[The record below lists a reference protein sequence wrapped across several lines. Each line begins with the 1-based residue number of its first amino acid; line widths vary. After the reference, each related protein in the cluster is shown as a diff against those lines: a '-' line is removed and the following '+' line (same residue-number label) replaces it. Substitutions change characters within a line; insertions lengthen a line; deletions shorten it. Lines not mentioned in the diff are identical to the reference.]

1 MDTLK
6 LRKLILGIAVL
17 AASRYETFAQSYYMH
32 EVAEDRGYNNY
43 GLEFL
48 EVLQWV
54 IIIGIGIVFLAGF
67 GIGWIKE
74 LFEGASSKTHTPQTP
89 PNEIVSQGEF
99 YNGWARFVTHS
110 GKYGYIDTNGNVL
123 KCISPGDS
131 HFNGVQYFTEAEEF
145 IYDVVIVKLGHC
157 QYALIDKLGCNINKR
172 NEKARNET
180 YIKELEN
187 GLIYY
192 RRSDHQHHDVF
203 NYECYVYN
211 RKGEM
216 VYDGILEEI
225 KVNKCGYLE
234 IKNNKGEAIMTSQGK
249 FIVPFCKKSVQLNAF
264 LYKVFSSEG
273 LCGVYDNSKQR
284 MILQYKDYGNLLYIE
299 EKNLF
304 ICSQY
309 KITGA
314 ERGWSVV
321 DINGNILFTFEAY
334 RVKVL
339 NEKCLLVNHVDSD
352 LQGIYSFEGKTI
364 VPLMY
369 NEILCSISTTEF
381 LAKKV
386 NPKDSL
392 DYNYTLYDIN
402 GKIVN
407 FDSYSY
413 VKYCTIHGF
422 DYEGTTRMIGPY
434 STNEELTRKVACPAF
449 IKLTKKRDNN
459 VRDCVVN
466 MKNEIV
472 IPADYIYIG
481 DIRDSHDVLT
491 GFKAHLPSLC
501 DDYNYVELDLAGN
514 IMRKGNTLSD
524 EQVEDYLEDMLPGYQ
539 RELYMAIKENAM
551 IDSYLD
557 EIREREDMYNTQ
569 MEDFY

>member
-54 IIIGIGIVFLAGF
+54 IIIGIGILFLVGF

-145 IYDVVIVKLGHC
+145 IYDVVIVKLEHW

-192 RRSDHQHHDVF
+192 SRRNHQHHDIF

-216 VYDGILEEI
+216 VYDGALEEI
-225 KVNKCGYLE
+225 KVNKSGYLE
-234 IKNNKGEAIMTSQGK
+234 IKNNAGYAIMTAQGK
-249 FIVPFCKKSVQLNAF
+249 FIVPFCKKNVQLTPS

-284 MILQYKDYGNLLYIE
+284 MILQYRDYGNLLYIE
-299 EKNLF
+299 EQNLF

-309 KITGA
+309 KFTG
-314 ERGWSVV
+314 EEQGWSVV
-321 DINGNILFTFEAY
+321 DINGHILFTFEAD

-339 NEKCLLVNHVDSD
+339 NEKCLLVSHKDSY
-352 LQGIYSFEGKTI
+352 LQGIYSFDGKNI
-364 VPLMY
+364 VPLLY
-369 NEILCSISTTEF
+369 DEILCSISATEF

-386 NPKDSL
+386 NPKDSF
-392 DYNYTLYDIN
+392 DYSYTLYDIN
-402 GKIVN
+402 GKIAN

-413 VKYCTIHGF
+413 VEYCTMRTLK
-422 DYEGTTRMIGPY
+422 YEGTTRMISPY
-434 STNEELTRKVACPAF
+434 SSDEELKREVECPAF
-449 IKLTKKRDNN
+449 IKLTKKWDNN
-459 VRDCVVN
+459 VRCCIVN

-472 IPADYIYIG
+472 IPADYIYI
-481 DIRDSHDVLT
+481 DEISNSDNFLI
-491 GFKAHLPSLC
+491 GFKASIPSSG
-501 DDYNYVELDLAGN
+501 DYVELDLDGN
-514 IMRKGNTLSD
+514 VMSKGNTLHD
-524 EQVEDYLEDMLPGYQ
+524 EQLEEYLELTIPGYQ
-539 RELYMAIKENAM
+539 RESYRAIEENAM